1 MAAAAGLL
9 PGETAE
15 SAGRAALACL
25 AVPDASRAALLAEL
39 ASDMARETPS
49 RRRLFRLLAGRV
61 ARRRPLLLI
70 PVVHRTGPLGVTER
84 EAWGVTW
91 TGKDRVRV
99 VRAGSPGRAEDMTA
113 EELAERFTQEHF
125 A

>member
-1 MAAAAGLL
+1 MTAAAGLL

-15 SAGRAALACL
+15 AAASAGLDCL
-25 AVPDASRAALLAEL
+25 NVPDSSRAALLAEF
-39 ASDMARETPS
+39 ADDMARETPP

-70 PVVHRTGPLGVTER
+70 PIVHTTEPLGVTER
-84 EAWGVTW
+84 EAWGVIW
-91 TGKDRVRV
+91 IGRDRVSV
-99 VRAGSPGRAEDMTA
+99 VRAGTPDRAQDMTA